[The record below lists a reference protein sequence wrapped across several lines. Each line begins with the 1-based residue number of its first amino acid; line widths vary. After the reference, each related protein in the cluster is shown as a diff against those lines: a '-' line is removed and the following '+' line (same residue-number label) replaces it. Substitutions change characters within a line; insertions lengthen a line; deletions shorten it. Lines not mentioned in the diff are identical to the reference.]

1 VNLQQAGQA
10 LRARTVSSVELTRDS
25 LQRITQVDS
34 KLKAFIT
41 VMAESAEAQ
50 AREADARF
58 AAGTDLG
65 PLQGIPVAVKDVF
78 CTAGVRT
85 TCGSKLFADYVPEQD
100 SAVVERLRSAGAVLL
115 GKTNMHELAYGVTS
129 SNPHYGAVRNPW
141 DCDRVAGGSSGGSG
155 SAVARALPSFSEIER
170 AIAASVVTW
179 PDAPWS
185 IPPWPGSIMM
195 VPSTGF
201 CCAHALF
208 AANMKILATKKLLK
222 QRYNFFLFIYSSRI

>member
-10 LRARTVSSVELTRDS
+10 LRARTVSSVELMRHS

-100 SAVVERLRSAGAVLL
+100 SAVVEESGLAPSSYPWRRLISATEPTTSFSSTDLSRSARRF
-115 GKTNMHELAYGVTS
+115 KY
-129 SNPHYGAVRNPW
+129 RQ
-141 DCDRVAGGSSGGSG
+141 
-155 SAVARALPSFSEIER
+155 ALPILCLPSLDSKDLC
-170 AIAASVVTW
+170 S
-179 PDAPWS
+179 S
-185 IPPWPGSIMM
+185 
-195 VPSTGF
+195 PST
-201 CCAHALF
+201 
-208 AANMKILATKKLLK
+208 I
-222 QRYNFFLFIYSSRI
+222 R